1 MIIEGNRFLLF
12 SRYDQSKSSFIYIY
26 IYIYIYQF
34 IPKLRKVANGLE
46 PKLRRK
52 QAADMMEL
60 TWDIELAK
68 GAQMWANQ
76 CLFEHD
82 GRRTCK
88 FNWIGQNSFR
98 AFFKENPSSRTEN
111 WKGYI
116 DGWYAEVSSLLRLN

>member
-1 MIIEGNRFLLF
+1 
-12 SRYDQSKSSFIYIY
+12 
-26 IYIYIYQF
+26 
-34 IPKLRKVANGLE
+34 
-46 PKLRRK
+46 
-52 QAADMMEL
+52 MMEL

-98 AFFKENPSSRTEN
+98 AFFTIPLQGIQPS
-111 WKGYI
+111 G
-116 DGWYAEVSSLLRLN
+116 LR

>member
-1 MIIEGNRFLLF
+1 MINQNTLVRDMMNI
-12 SRYDQSKSSFIYIY
+12 RYISH
-26 IYIYIYQF
+26 F

-116 DGWYAEVSSLLRLN
+116 DGWYAEVGSSLRLNLKSLSLR